1 MKHEISNEI
10 EYLVAR
16 AQAETDMA
24 RHMLEEAREEGD
36 YWKEKAAAK
45 LFAFQEHDE
54 KMLTLYAEL
63 KAYHPELA
71 EAVEERKPHLLELLA
86 EAKQRFEAQN
96 M

>member
-1 MKHEISNEI
+1 MKNEITNEI
-10 EYLVAR
+10 EYMVAR

-24 RHMLEEAREEGD
+24 RHVLEEARDESD

-45 LFAFQEHDE
+45 LLVFQESEE

-63 KAYHPELA
+63 KLYHPELA
-71 EAVEERKPHLLELLA
+71 EAVEARKPHLLELLA
-86 EAKQRFEAQN
+86 EAKQRFDAQN

>member
-1 MKHEISNEI
+1 MKNEITNEI
-10 EYLVAR
+10 EYMVAR

-24 RHMLEEAREEGD
+24 RHLLEEVREEGD

-45 LFAFQEHDE
+45 MLVFQESEE

-63 KAYHPELA
+63 KSYHPELA
-71 EAVEERKPHLLELLA
+71 EALEARKPHLLELLE
-86 EAKQRFEAQN
+86 EAKQRFDAQN